1 MTGLRPLGS
10 GSGAPLVLAHANGFT
25 PECYLPLRS
34 GLPQEAALFA
44 LDDRALWAGRAP
56 NRESWRSGAR
66 DMIAALEAAQLG
78 PVTLLGHS
86 MGASVSLLAAAA
98 RPDLF
103 ARLILMEPALLA
115 PWKMGFLALQ
125 PRFLRARQEPARST
139 AKKPGHWPDF
149 ATALDWH
156 RQDRTFRRVS
166 DATLA
171 PLVRALTEE
180 HAAGIALR
188 FPRAWEAHYYTAA
201 ANVLPAI
208 RRLKVPTTFILGR
221 PSFFFDPR
229 LQNRVFAHLP
239 DSQVIR
245 FAQHGHLLPLEAPED
260 TARALA
266 QLF

>member
-1 MTGLRPLGS
+1 MTGLRPLEGT
-10 GSGAPLVLAHANGFT
+10 GAPLVLAHANGFT
-25 PECYLPLRS
+25 PECYLPLRT
-34 GLPQEAALFA
+34 GLPADAALFG

-56 NRESWRSGAR
+56 RHESWRSGAR

-86 MGASVSLLAAAA
+86 MGASVALLAAAE

-103 ARLILMEPALLA
+103 ARLILMEPALIA
-115 PWKMGFLALQ
+115 PWKLGFLALQ
-125 PRFLRARQEPARST
+125 PRPLRALMEPARST
-139 AKKPGHWPDF
+139 AKKTGFWPGFD
-149 ATALDWH
+149 TALHWH

-166 DATLA
+166 DHDLA
-171 PLVRALTEE
+171 PLVRALTKETSD
-180 HAAGIALR
+180 GVALR

-208 RRLKVPTTFILGR
+208 RRLTVPATFILGR

-229 LQNRVFAHLP
+229 LQARVFAHLP
-239 DSQVIR
+239 QAQVIR
-245 FAQHGHLLPLEAPED
+245 LAQHGHLLPLEAPGE
-260 TARALA
+260 TADALA